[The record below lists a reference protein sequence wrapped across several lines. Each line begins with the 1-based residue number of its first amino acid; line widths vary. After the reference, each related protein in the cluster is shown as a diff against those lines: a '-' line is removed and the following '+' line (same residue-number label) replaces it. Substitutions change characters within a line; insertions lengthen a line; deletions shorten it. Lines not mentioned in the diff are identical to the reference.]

1 MKAELFRS
9 LDETEEQEFRQ
20 WARDNFKVTDE
31 VKSIWHP
38 VVQDECLNM
47 IKEFNAFW
55 KKEVNTNL

>member
-1 MKAELFRS
+1 MNLELFRS
-9 LDETEEQEFRQ
+9 LDETEEIEFRQ

-47 IKEFNAFW
+47 IEESKNPFD
-55 KKEVNTNL
+55 TP